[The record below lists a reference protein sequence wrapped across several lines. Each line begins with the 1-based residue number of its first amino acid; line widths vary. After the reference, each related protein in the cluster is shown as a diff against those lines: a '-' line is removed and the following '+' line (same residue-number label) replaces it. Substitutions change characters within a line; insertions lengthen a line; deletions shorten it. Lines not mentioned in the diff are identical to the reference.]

1 MVLQAVLEQVG
12 RVPTPLTSPVHTV
25 MGSPASAYQS
35 LSQNGPFSVAAT
47 SSGAAYQQFLQN
59 DASAMGG
66 GLAQGRVSGTG
77 AVCDCC
83 VFMVLCKCS
92 IDCCGVSTA
101 AAADRA
107 VAAATRPER
116 HQEESRQQQQQC

>member
-1 MVLQAVLEQVG
+1 MPPQKGTIFALYVGPHRDLLVALQAVLEQAG

-25 MGSPASAYQS
+25 MGSPATAYQS

-59 DASAMGG
+59 DGSAMGG

-77 AVCDCC
+77 AVCAVCDCQ
-83 VFMVLCKCS
+83 VFTFLYKGTFTC
-92 IDCCGVSTA
+92 
-101 AAADRA
+101 
-107 VAAATRPER
+107 
-116 HQEESRQQQQQC
+116 QLL